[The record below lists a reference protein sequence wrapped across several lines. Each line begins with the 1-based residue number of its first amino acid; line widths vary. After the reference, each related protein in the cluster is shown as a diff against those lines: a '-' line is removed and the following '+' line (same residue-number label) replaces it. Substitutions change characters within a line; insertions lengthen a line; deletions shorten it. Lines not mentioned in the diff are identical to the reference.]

1 MIDQDKHNA
10 LSLAQQV
17 TDNMFCV
24 ALIWIHTNVVFL
36 GGRNELKFSIQDGTK
51 VKLYPEEE
59 EPLNV
64 LNLKRGIISALLV
77 PTETV
82 ENVKTIPMVGLLKA
96 SILLW

>member
-1 MIDQDKHNA
+1 M
-10 LSLAQQV
+10 L
-17 TDNMFCV
+17 FF
-24 ALIWIHTNVVFL
+24 W

-51 VKLYPEEE
+51 VKLYPEKD

-82 ENVKTIPMVGLLKA
+82 ENIKTIPMVGLWKA
-96 SILLW
+96 FTLLC